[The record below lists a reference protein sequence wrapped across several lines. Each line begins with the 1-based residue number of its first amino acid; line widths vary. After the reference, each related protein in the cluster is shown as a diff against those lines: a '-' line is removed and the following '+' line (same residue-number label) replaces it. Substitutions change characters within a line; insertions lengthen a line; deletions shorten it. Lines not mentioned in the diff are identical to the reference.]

1 MGLTDGDTSPN
12 SPSSLIAASAA
23 PCYYLFV
30 STAELKRIVDDAT
43 VEEQRFLFVCLA
55 EKMQPH
61 SQEELQELDRRL
73 ADMDA
78 GKNRLSLEEF
88 EKRLDAANQ
97 S

>member
-1 MGLTDGDTSPN
+1 M
-12 SPSSLIAASAA
+12 
-23 PCYYLFV
+23 

-43 VEEQRFLFVCLA
+43 VEEQRFLFICLA

-73 ADMDA
+73 TDIDA

-88 EKRLDAANQ
+88 EQRLDRTNQ
-97 S
+97 G